1 MRNSMSRRAHE
12 LSSMSFICYAQQ
24 TLWGK
29 PKKKSAIKDAH
40 DKDLKHQY
48 PPLVKAMSLIRV
60 LATPL
65 PCRFSLLK
73 KMQKKKKKR
82 RWREKWHTSL
92 NPWADWSV
100 FEPRM
105 GSRAKGI
112 LTSLSTGTGELDT
125 LLTSQNHS
133 MMDLPSYVVHH
144 LSADNF
150 QSVLRELSFIKQFMQ
165 PMNSFLVLFNFKLK
179 KRSERSN
186 FKP

>member
-1 MRNSMSRRAHE
+1 MNYPLCLLFVTLNKLCEANQKKIGNQRRSRQRFKASIPTFSESNVSNKSFGHTSS
-12 LSSMSFICYAQQ
+12 LSFQSVEKNA
-24 TLWGK
+24 
-29 PKKKSAIKDAH
+29 
-40 DKDLKHQY
+40 
-48 PPLVKAMSLIRV
+48 
-60 LATPL
+60 
-65 PCRFSLLK
+65 
-73 KMQKKKKKR
+73 KKKKKR
-82 RWREKWHTSL
+82 RWREKWHTSW